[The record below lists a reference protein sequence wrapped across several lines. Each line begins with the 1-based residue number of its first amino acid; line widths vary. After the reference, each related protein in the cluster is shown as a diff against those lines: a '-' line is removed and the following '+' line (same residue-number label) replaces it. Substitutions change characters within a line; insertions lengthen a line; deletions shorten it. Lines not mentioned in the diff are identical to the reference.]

1 MQTFSVDEVTPVTDA
16 LPTRS
21 VAELFPGAL
30 ATGGDARVLKPNG
43 VHPLL
48 HAVGKAFAEHR
59 PLVLSPD
66 AVWLTIARGISDHVK
81 LNAEELRPVLVGHE
95 GKAAL
100 TVDYGPADTW
110 GSVVERLAKQVGDTI
125 FECDFSTSTDV
136 ERLVGRV
143 TMLDAYSPYFG
154 YWMIGVCGIPSITL
168 TGTPDDWRRIRVRID
183 DLPRFGLEHWCRSLV
198 PITDE
203 FVRAAEGA
211 PDTAFW
217 QRIYNPVDAY
227 GGEIVTGWITRFYPY
242 LDFLRGSPV
251 PNPMLDLPVG
261 EPRDNTDQGITTD
274 TVPATL
280 CRAVINV
287 NDRSDISAVALDAG
301 LVGVTQHED
310 GALEPVAG
318 WAVVAAPPSIEAVL
332 DRLVAENEWEPPGP
346 REERTTAGGFEITVR
361 HEVQGSGELI
371 ALYHRVGT
379 ASLRGGTWRV
389 RAYGAGRTEQL
400 GRHQV
405 EPVFDVADGRL
416 VGEVADYRTGLTHWV
431 IFRPGDLPED
441 VPVLG
446 TSLAMLLESVL
457 DHGDVAH
464 LETMRL
470 AGLEMSYD

>member
-1 MQTFSVDEVTPVTDA
+1 MTFSVDDVEPVTDL
-16 LPTRS
+16 LPTS
-21 VAELFPGAL
+21 PTADLFPGAL
-30 ATGGDARVLKPNG
+30 ATGGDARVLEPNG

-95 GKAAL
+95 GKKVLA
-100 TVDYGPADTW
+100 VSYGPADTW
-110 GSVVERLAKQVGDTI
+110 DTVVERFAKEIGDTT
-125 FECDFSTSTDV
+125 FDCDFSTSTDV
-136 ERLVGRV
+136 ERLAGRV
-143 TMLDAYSPYFG
+143 AMMDAYSPYHG

-168 TGTPDDWRRIRVRID
+168 TGSPDDWRRIRARVD
-183 DLPRFGLEHWCRSLV
+183 DLPGFGLEHWCRSLR

-203 FVRAAEGA
+203 FVRAFEGDADAE
-211 PDTAFW
+211 FW
-217 QRIYNPVDAY
+217 KRIYNPVDAY

-242 LDFLRGSPV
+242 LEFSPEGTV

-261 EPRDNTDQGITTD
+261 EPRDSTEHGLVTN

-287 NDRSDISAVALDAG
+287 NDHRDISAVAVDAG

-332 DRLVAENEWEPPGP
+332 DRVVVEHECEPPEPLVQRPGP
-346 REERTTAGGFEITVR
+346 LSIYMRP
-361 HEVQGSGELI
+361 QGSGELI
-371 ALYHRVGT
+371 ALYERLGA
-379 ASLRGGTWRV
+379 ASLHGGSWRIRPNSARGREGV
-389 RAYGAGRTEQL
+389 GRY
-400 GRHQV
+400 QV
-405 EPVFDVADGRL
+405 DVVFDLADGRL
-416 VGEVADYRTGLTHWV
+416 AGEVADFRTGLSHWV
-431 IFRPGDLPED
+431 LFRPGDLPED

-446 TSLAMLLESVL
+446 SSLAMLLESVL
-457 DHGDVAH
+457 DHGEVAQM
-464 LETMRL
+464 ETMRL
-470 AGLEMSYD
+470 SELRLSHD